1 MVFKEKYSK
10 FFEKIGRSKFMVLST
25 SKDDFV
31 TSRMVSIIVIDGKFY
46 FQMDKN
52 FKKYNQIIVNP
63 NVSLCI
69 DNIQINGIC
78 CDVGRPI
85 ENKTFCEIFKEKY
98 PSSYKNYS
106 LLESE
111 RLLEI
116 EPIYIECWH
125 YIEGV
130 SYIEVFDVKN
140 KKYTMKKYV
149 R

>member
-1 MVFKEKYSK
+1 M
-10 FFEKIGRSKFMVLST
+10 
-25 SKDDFV
+25 
-31 TSRMVSIIVIDGKFY
+31 
-46 FQMDKN
+46 
-52 FKKYNQIIVNP
+52 
-63 NVSLCI
+63 SLCI

-106 LLESE
+106 LLENE

-116 EPIYIECWH
+116 EPIYIECWN

-130 SYIEVFDVKN
+130 PYIEVFDVKN